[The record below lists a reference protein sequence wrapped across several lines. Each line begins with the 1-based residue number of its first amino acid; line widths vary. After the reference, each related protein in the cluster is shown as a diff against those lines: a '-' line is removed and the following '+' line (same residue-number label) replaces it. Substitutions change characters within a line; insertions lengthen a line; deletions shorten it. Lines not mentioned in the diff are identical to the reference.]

1 MWLRLFVVFVIL
13 LMWILVQEQTRE
25 EFGLFRADR
34 TYYYLHPESSIY
46 MNYQGCIGIQSN
58 ELAERLNSSPCHYRM
73 FTLSNNT
80 LPQID
85 ELAKNEIQ
93 RLGGQGKTVGILIGS
108 QGSRQT
114 VIMFFPDYNREEEY
128 VTSFSM
134 ISKLHRWYFLL
145 LYTRYYGAN
154 NNCVINEQY
163 THCPGKPGMIVR
175 RSGNFIIGKTWRI
188 WTVPCGL
195 LNRTQANNFEIKVYK
210 NDAFYAFYTPKWAA
224 PPKLSF
230 MSQYDAMKF
239 GCEMQLVSDNG
250 MWVCYLSP
258 RGLGVYRVNGDVYG
272 ACREAK
278 VAAGALKWIIPI
290 KSARY
295 GKFKLEDNKVK
306 LIDWNRAIWVITM
319 DTKKTPIVL
328 KLNNNGYFDFYDSDG
343 NYIDNITSGDIN
355 AFLNPELDLTEE
367 TRRQR
372 RLRMERELNLLR
384 RNLELDKQRAQAELD
399 DENNRRKQ
407 RELDYYNKF
416 VCPIGE

>member
-1 MWLRLFVVFVIL
+1 MWLRLLVVFVIL
-13 LMWILVQEQTRE
+13 LMWILIQEQTRE

-34 TYYYLHPESSIY
+34 TYYYLHPEVNTY
-46 MNYQGCIGIQSN
+46 MNYRGCIGIRSN
-58 ELAERLNSSPCHYRM
+58 ELSDRLNSCPCHYRM

-85 ELAKNEIQ
+85 QLAKNEVA
-93 RLGGQGKTVGILIGS
+93 RLGGQGKTVGILIGT

-114 VIMFFPDYNREEEY
+114 VIMFFPDYNREGEY
-128 VTSFSM
+128 VTSFGL

-145 LYTRYYGAN
+145 LYTRFYGASG
-154 NNCVINEQY
+154 NCVINEQY
-163 THCPGKPGMIVR
+163 THCPGYPNMIVR

-188 WTVPCGL
+188 YIVPCGV
-195 LNRTQANNFEIKVYK
+195 LNRTGAQNFEVGVYT
-210 NDAFYAFYTPKWAA
+210 NDAFYAFYTPKWAS
-224 PPKLSF
+224 PPNLSF
-230 MSQYDAMKF
+230 MSQYDGMRF

-250 MWVCYLSP
+250 MWVCYMST

-272 ACREAK
+272 ACRDGG
-278 VAAGALKWIIPI
+278 VAAGALKWRIPI

-295 GKFKLEDNKVK
+295 GKFKLEDNTVK

-328 KLNNNGYFDFYDSDG
+328 KLNNDGYFDFYDADG
-343 NYIDNITSGDIN
+343 NYLESITDADIN
-355 AFLNPELDLTEE
+355 AFLNPEVDLTD
-367 TRRQR
+367 QNR
-372 RLRMERELNLLR
+372 RLRMQREMNLLR

-399 DENNRRKQ
+399 DEERRRKQ